1 MNGESLILVYYLV
14 LLHKCKEYVTVIKFK
29 TPIFWYMDR
38 LSAAVCHYV
47 HELQPTKM
55 VRFLLPPPLPP
66 G

>member
-1 MNGESLILVYYLV
+1 
-14 LLHKCKEYVTVIKFK
+14 
-29 TPIFWYMDR
+29 MDR